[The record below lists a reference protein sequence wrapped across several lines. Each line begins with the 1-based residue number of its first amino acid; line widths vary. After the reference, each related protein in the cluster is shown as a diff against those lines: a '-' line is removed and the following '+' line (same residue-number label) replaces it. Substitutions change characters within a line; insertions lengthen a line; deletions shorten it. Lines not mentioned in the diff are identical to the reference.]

1 MSEPCSIDRVI
12 GSRLKQKRVEKCVES
27 KKLSYILGVTED
39 RLLEFECGQ
48 QRIDAQILYKICKVL
63 DLNIQYFFEPW
74 NDKGS
79 GASKAKLVA
88 A

>member
-1 MSEPCSIDRVI
+1 MSEPCSIDRMI
-12 GSRLKQKRVEKCVES
+12 GSRLKQKRVEKCVDP
-27 KKLSYILGVTED
+27 KTLSFLLGVTEA

-48 QRIDAQILYKICKVL
+48 QRIDAQILHKICKVL

-74 NDKGS
+74 IDKGS
-79 GASKAKLVA
+79 GASIAKLVA

>member
-27 KKLSYILGVTED
+27 KKMSLMLGITED
-39 RLLEFECGQ
+39 RLREFECGQ
-48 QRIDAQILYKICKVL
+48 LRIDAQILYKICKVL

-74 NDKGS
+74 IDKGS
-79 GASKAKLVA
+79 GASIAKLVA

>member
-12 GSRLKQKRVEKCVES
+12 GSRLKQKRVEKCVEP
-27 KKLSYILGVTED
+27 KILSSILGITKD
-39 RLLEFECGQ
+39 RLQDFECGTL
-48 QRIDAQILYKICKVL
+48 RIDAQILYTICKAL
-63 DLNIQYFFEPW
+63 DINIQYFFEPW
-74 NDKGS
+74 IDKEP

>member
-12 GSRLKQKRVEKCVES
+12 GSRLKQKRIEKCVES
-27 KKLSYILGVTED
+27 KTLSFLLGVTEA

-48 QRIDAQILYKICKVL
+48 QRIDAQILHKICKVL
-63 DLNIQYFFEPW
+63 DLPVQYFFEPW
-74 NDKGS
+74 IDKKPGS
-79 GASKAKLVA
+79 PKTEQVA